1 MGSREFGHRFDH
13 TFADISGIYGIYG
26 ISGTHLFYIINIF
39 P

>member
-13 TFADISGIYGIYG
+13 TFADISGIYGI
-26 ISGTHLFYIINIF
+26 SGTHLFYIINIF